1 MSLLTL
7 VQSAT
12 RRLGIN
18 TPSGVVLSSDNAALQ
33 LLELAN
39 EEGRDLGARTAWS
52 ALEVQTTFT
61 TVATE
66 SQGDINTIAPNLKW
80 IINNTIWNQT
90 LRRPVYGPLSPQMWR
105 QQKAQFLQGPWN
117 QFRIIGTDLNF
128 IPIPVAGQTC
138 AFEYIT
144 KAFATDS
151 TGTIERTS
159 FANDADLCKLDE
171 EIMTLGLIWRW
182 RQVKGLDFEADYL
195 KYDKKVMDAIARDGT
210 KPTLSMNGGTNNLEP
225 VVVIPAGSWGT

>member
-18 TPSGVVLSSDNAALQ
+18 TPAGVVLSSDPAVLQ

-39 EEGRDLGARTAWS
+39 EEGRELGARTAWS
-52 ALEVQTTFT
+52 ALETAVTFT

-66 SQGDINTIAPNLKW
+66 SQGNINTIAPNLKF
-80 IINNTIWNQT
+80 IINNTIWNRT
-90 LRRPVYGPLSPQMWR
+90 LRRPVFGPLSAQMWQ
-105 QQKAQFLQGPWN
+105 QQKALFLQGPWN
-117 QFRIIGTDLNF
+117 QFRIIGTSLNF
-128 IPIPVAGQTC
+128 IPVPVAGQTC

-151 TGTIERTS
+151 TGAIERTA
-159 FANDADLCKLDE
+159 FADDGDLCKLDE

-182 RQVKGLDFEADYL
+182 RQVKGLDFSADYE
-195 KYDKKVMDAIARDGT
+195 KYERKVLDAIARDGT
-210 KPTLSMNGGTNNLEP
+210 KPWLNASGGTGDLQP
-225 VVVIPAGSWGT
+225 VVIVPAGSWNV

>member
-18 TPSGVVLSSDNAALQ
+18 TPVGVASSSDNAVLQ

-39 EEGRDLGARTAWS
+39 EEGRELGARTAWS
-52 ALEVQTTFT
+52 VLETPVTFT

-66 SQGDINTIAPNLKW
+66 SQGNINTIAPNLKF
-80 IINNTIWNQT
+80 IINNTIWNRT
-90 LRRPVYGPLSPQMWR
+90 LRRPVFGPLSAQMW
-105 QQKAQFLQGPWN
+105 QQKKAMFLQGPWN
-117 QFRIIGTDLNF
+117 QFRIIGTNLNF
-128 IPIPVAGQTC
+128 IPVPVAGQTC

-151 TGTIERTS
+151 TGTIERTG
-159 FANDADLCKLDE
+159 FFDDGDIPKLDE

-182 RQVKGLDFEADYL
+182 RQVKGLDFAADYQ
-195 KYDKKVMDAIARDGT
+195 KYEAKVIDAIARDGT
-210 KPTLSMNGGTNNLEP
+210 KPWLNLSGGECDLQP
-225 VVVIPAGSWGT
+225 IVVVPSGSWNV

>member
-12 RRLGIN
+12 RRMGIN
-18 TPSGVVLSSDNAALQ
+18 TPSGVVLSSDNAVLQ

-39 EEGRDLGARTAWS
+39 EEGRELGARTAWA
-52 ALEVQTTFT
+52 ALDTAVTFT

-66 SQGDINTIAPNLKW
+66 SQGNINTIAPNLKY
-80 IINNTIWNQT
+80 IINNTIWNRT
-90 LRRPVYGPLSPQMWR
+90 LRRPVFGPLSPQDWQR
-105 QQKAQFLQGPWN
+105 DKASFSQGPFN
-117 QFRIIGTDLNF
+117 QFRIIGTALSF
-128 IPIPVAGQTC
+128 IPVPVAGQTC

-151 TGTIERTS
+151 TGAVDRTS

-182 RQVKGLDFEADYL
+182 RQVKGLDFSADYQ
-195 KYDKKVMDAIARDGT
+195 KYEKKVIDAIARDGT
-210 KPTLSMNGGTNNLEP
+210 KPMLSLSGGSTDLQP
-225 VVVIPAGSWGT
+225 VVVVPAGSWGI